1 MMELF
6 RQEIIARPDDFY
18 DAVIVAERGGAK
30 FFGEFYKRAKEGCPM
45 SVLEPYYNCKSLCF
59 MFDFPNLNE
68 LGNAEFIEKIRPI
81 YVSFKPMY
89 DFLLDVAIKYSA
101 EQA

>member
-1 MMELF
+1 
-6 RQEIIARPDDFY
+6 
-18 DAVIVAERGGAK
+18 
-30 FFGEFYKRAKEGCPM
+30 
-45 SVLEPYYNCKSLCF
+45 
-59 MFDFPNLNE
+59 MFNFPNLNE

-89 DFLLDVAIKYSA
+89 DFLLDVEIKYSA